1 MNFWGFVSQ
10 LDSLDLRSDISYQS
24 LTRQIMYL
32 LCSVIMLCK
41 HTFWWNETTFVCVCV
56 GVCVCVWV
64 CVCSCF
70 SLQDVQGGFIA
81 LSHRVYWAAMKAR
94 GRVSPAIKA
103 TKPVLS
109 HTRMCVHMQAHTHT
123 HTQTKTHTNANSQL
137 PSFTHRT
144 CVGCHVSM
152 TVASVTVSH

>member
-56 GVCVCVWV
+56 CACECVCVHASVCRTFREVLLLWV
-64 CVCSCF
+64 TEFTELLWRPGVEF
-70 SLQDVQGGFIA
+70 HLQ
-81 LSHRVYWAAMKAR
+81 L
-94 GRVSPAIKA
+94 
-103 TKPVLS
+103 KPLNLYS
-109 HTRMCVHMQAHTHT
+109 HTRACACTCRHTHT
-123 HTQTKTHTNANSQL
+123 HTLKQKHTQMQTHSCRHLLIVLVWDVMSAWQ
-137 PSFTHRT
+137 
-144 CVGCHVSM
+144 
-152 TVASVTVSH
+152 